1 MSEGLTATDRQ
12 RLKSA
17 KARTQ
22 KARTLEELRAG
33 LETEQALSWLLVD
46 VHRLLTKD
54 FEARAK
60 AIGLTRVQWRV
71 LFALKRA
78 PGADREMMQTEI
90 ADMLEME
97 KAPLGK
103 ILDRLEAG
111 GWVVRKNHPTD
122 RRARLVSATSKIEKY
137 AEELAAAAKATFAQ
151 MLQGVRQHEVK
162 NLIAQLEKLKRN
174 LGGADDA

>member
-1 MSEGLTATDRQ
+1 LSEGLTATDRQ

-17 KARTQ
+17 KTRAQ

-33 LETEQALSWLLVD
+33 LETEQSLSWLLVD

-71 LFALKRA
+71 LFALKRSEI
-78 PGADREMMQTEI
+78 DRAMTQTEI

-111 GWVVRKNHPTD
+111 GWIERKNHPTD
-122 RRARLVSATSKIEKY
+122 RRARLVAATSKIEKY

-162 NLIAQLEKLKRN
+162 DLIAQLEKLKRN